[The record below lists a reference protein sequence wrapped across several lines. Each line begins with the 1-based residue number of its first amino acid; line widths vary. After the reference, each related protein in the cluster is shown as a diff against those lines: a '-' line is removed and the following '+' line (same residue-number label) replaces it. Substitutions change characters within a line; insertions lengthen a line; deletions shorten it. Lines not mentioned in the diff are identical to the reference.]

1 MCVREIDKYLP
12 TSFCRINGTEIWNK
26 VPIILMHFVQGFV
39 KYVHLRSLSPC
50 LCPVIHWASLRLS
63 IYPSAVLSMEHSY
76 SWPSKTSLMRAI
88 LAHMYFILFHT
99 GFCGMWL
106 QQILLD
112 SEKISSEGSFCLIQ
126 SNSRKTWIL
135 WLKIVVSNVCRFCSS
150 FMYGYILLPADQ
162 V

>member
-12 TSFCRINGTEIWNK
+12 TSFCGINDTEIWNK

-50 LCPVIHWASLRLS
+50 LCPVIHWVSLRLS

-88 LAHMYFILFHT
+88 FGPHVLHIVPHWFLWNVTAADIAGFWKNFEWRFILSNPVKFKKN
-99 GFCGMWL
+99 
-106 QQILLD
+106 LD
-112 SEKISSEGSFCLIQ
+112 PVIEDSCFKC
-126 SNSRKTWIL
+126 
-135 WLKIVVSNVCRFCSS
+135 V
-150 FMYGYILLPADQ
+150 
-162 V
+162 